1 MAVETTPAVVEL
13 KFPCKPEFVGVARL
27 TVLGVAGRMSFSYD
41 EVEDLRLAVGE
52 ACTTAVERA
61 VKANKT
67 DTDITIV
74 STLSGNRLCV
84 EVQDQ
89 VGEISLPVDAEIPES
104 PKDVDDL
111 DEQGLG
117 ALLMELLV
125 DEFKVE
131 STESGTLVRMVKY
144 AG

>member
-1 MAVETTPAVVEL
+1 MTGNPGPSVVEL
-13 KFPCKPEFVGVARL
+13 KIPSKPEFVGVARL
-27 TVLGVAGRMSFSYD
+27 TILGVASRMPFTYD

-61 VKANKT
+61 KRANKA
-67 DTDITIV
+67 DSEITIM
-74 STLSGNRLCV
+74 SEIAGDKLTI
-84 EVQDQ
+84 Q
-89 VGEISLPVDAEIPES
+89 VKDCAGPAPEMPEKGESASE
-104 PKDVDDL
+104 L

-131 STESGTLVRMVKY
+131 STPDGGTLVSMVKY
-144 AG
+144 PG